1 MTIKL
6 LMVGKNKDRA
16 IDEAINAFEK
26 KLKPF
31 CRITL
36 HYIKDE
42 LISKNPVVALEKE
55 AVHIQKHLQPEDFVI
70 VLDEHGK
77 LFSTLE
83 FSRFFSNVQQNNKTI
98 TCIIGSAYG
107 LAPTIKENAD
117 FLLSL
122 SPLTMSHQIAR
133 LVLLEQ
139 VYRIFTLMRG
149 IPYHK

>member
-1 MTIKL
+1 MTIRI
-6 LMVGKNKDRA
+6 LMIGKNKDRA

-31 CRITL
+31 CHITL

-42 LISKNPVVALEKE
+42 LIPKNPAVALEKE
-55 AVHIQKHLQPEDFVI
+55 AIHIQKHLQPEDYVI

-77 LFSTLE
+77 LLSTVE
-83 FSRFFSNVQQNNKTI
+83 FSRFFSNLQQNNKTI
-98 TCIIGSAYG
+98 SFIIGSAYG

-117 FLLSL
+117 LLLSL
-122 SPLTMSHQIAR
+122 SALTISHQIAR